1 MICSVAADGTEDT
14 GPVTEVVR
22 WEEVFLGPAVG
33 VGEGCL

>member
-14 GPVTEVVR
+14 GLAREAVR